1 MAQWSWFEKNTLRPL
16 PKPQRK
22 ATRFINKCV
31 QFELAGKVGK
41 DNKPTDGVYI
51 DSQSLK
57 ITKRGIEGKEI
68 DKLKAADKIKK
79 EEDTMLEYT
88 GGPNHKH
95 IKMAGH

>member
-1 MAQWSWFEKNTLRPL
+1 MKEIELGDTVECIYTGLTGIAVSKL
-16 PKPQRK
+16 
-22 ATRFINKCV
+22 RFINKCV

-41 DNKPTDGVYI
+41 DNKPTEGVYI

-57 ITKRGIEGKEI
+57 IIKRGVDGKI
-68 DKLKAADKIKK
+68 ADKLERTDRIR
-79 EEDTMLEYT
+79 EDNREHT